1 MSLKGCCTS
10 GCVEDCSSEVKEDIS
25 RKISCQNVFY
35 VSPSVSLCLCLCT
48 SVRWSLIQVFLR
60 LIKNNVFWINDLYFI
75 RIIQSVDYQRGQMF
89 TSSLTYL
96 VCVAR
101 SCRPSHCKLKLLCFF
116 LLLFMLFFSSLLLNH
131 IWHSTNAFFFKVVF
145 YLCSTDC
152 LLLCKSNVWMSPCVT
167 PGAPHSLFL
176 HFVAS
181 VSLRY
186 NSDFVSKGLNHFSA
200 TTTFTQIIT
209 FQRLTMHVRAFKQW
223 TL

>member
-131 IWHSTNAFFFKVVF
+131 IWHSTNAFFFKLFFIYVQLTVYF
-145 YLCSTDC
+145 FVKVMCECPHVWHLV
-152 LLLCKSNVWMSPCVT
+152 LLIVCFCTLSLLSPWGIT
-167 PGAPHSLFL
+167 QILYPKAWT
-176 HFVAS
+176 
-181 VSLRY
+181 
-186 NSDFVSKGLNHFSA
+186 FSA
-200 TTTFTQIIT
+200 RQPHLL
-209 FQRLTMHVRAFKQW
+209 R
-223 TL
+223 